1 MAKSRWNQGGIKA
14 ESRRNRAFP
23 AKRVRY
29 TYIRIYNISKL
40 GNKLSRVESG
50 AERLEIAPDSSRWTL
65 QTVKDEER
73 LRGPFRRGQHD
84 IAW

>member
-1 MAKSRWNQGGIKA
+1 MEARIKV
-14 ESRRNRAFP
+14 ESRRNQPFP
-23 AKRVRY
+23 GKRVRY
-29 TYIRIYNISKL
+29 TYIRVYDISKL
-40 GNKLSRVESG
+40 GNKLSRVESE
-50 AERLEIAPDSSRWTL
+50 AERLEIAADSSRWTL

>member
-1 MAKSRWNQGGIKA
+1 MARRNQGGIKV
-14 ESRRNRAFP
+14 ESRRNQALP

-29 TYIRIYNISKL
+29 TYIRIYDISKL